1 MKTTLDL
8 ADLGENIEAEVIYD
22 YTPSTP
28 DVYYMPN
35 GDPGYPGDPEEIDIT
50 ELWGYLGRHKVQIP
64 LQCLTESAYER
75 ICDEISEY
83 ERKQR

>member
-8 ADLGENIEAEVIYD
+8 NDLGENIEAEVIYD

-28 DVYYMPN
+28 DVYYMSN
-35 GDPGYPGDPEEIDIT
+35 GDPGYPGDPEEIEIT
-50 ELWGYLGRHKVQIP
+50 KLFVNFGRQQIRIP
-64 LQCLTESAYER
+64 LQCLTESTYDR
-75 ICDEISEY
+75 ICDEISDY